1 MKIHVNG
8 KDRDVH
14 ENLNITELLIELDID
29 PEQSGIAVALDREV
43 IPKSAWKTTEV
54 REDSHVE
61 IIRAVQG
68 G

>member
-1 MKIHVNG
+1 MKIYVNG
-8 KDRDVH
+8 EDRDVL

-29 PEQSGIAVALDREV
+29 PEQSGIAVALNREV
-43 IPKSAWKTTEV
+43 IPRTAWKTSKLLEGS
-54 REDSHVE
+54 EVE

>member
-8 KDRDVH
+8 EDRNVCG
-14 ENLNITELLIELDID
+14 NLSITVLLIELDID
-29 PEQSGIAVALDREV
+29 PKQSGIAVALDREV

-54 REDSHVE
+54 LEDSHVE

>member
-8 KDRDVH
+8 EDRDVR
-14 ENLNITELLIELDID
+14 ENLSITELLIELDID
-29 PEQSGIAVALDREV
+29 PKQSGIAVALDREV

-54 REDSHVE
+54 LEDSHVE

>member
-1 MKIHVNG
+1 MKIQVNG
-8 KDRDVH
+8 EDRDVR

-29 PEQSGIAVALDREV
+29 PEQSGIAIALDREV
-43 IPKSAWKTTEV
+43 VPKSAWKTTEV
-54 REDSHVE
+54 LEDSHVE

>member
-8 KDRDVH
+8 EDRDVR
-14 ENLNITELLIELDID
+14 ENLSIIELLIELNID

-43 IPKSAWKTTEV
+43 VPKSAWKTTEIL
-54 REDSHVE
+54 EGSEFE